1 MTLQYLLRCPLD
13 DVFFLSLQAV
23 LAIAENKTSLEKAVE
38 LFKRLRVFRA
48 SVNRFI
54 LMISNNDRDGAL
66 SSFSEALDYRMEKGR
81 MTRFHRD
88 LAYGAAKRIVTIRTN
103 VAKKYLKKNPIW
115 SYPVL
120 SSFVMSAVNLVTGES
135 LTNPLDERR
144 FEEPTNCRDLAPPI
158 TVYHEKARAP
168 HGSGRL
174 LPVAMTVLQSAKASR
189 IQRLPSRGHDPSD
202 AGINKCPSRGMDIPD
217 ALLDGHCDRI
227 LSHKRK
233 IDHAAGSN
241 ESTNTVAHSLHRS
254 QSTDCANEK
263 GGQKKRKGERFHL
276 SHETSH

>member
-1 MTLQYLLRCPLD
+1 MT
-13 DVFFLSLQAV
+13 
-23 LAIAENKTSLEKAVE
+23 E
-38 LFKRLRVFRA
+38 
-48 SVNRFI
+48 
-54 LMISNNDRDGAL
+54 
-66 SSFSEALDYRMEKGR
+66 
-81 MTRFHRD
+81 
-88 LAYGAAKRIVTIRTN
+88 
-103 VAKKYLKKNPIW
+103 
-115 SYPVL
+115 
-120 SSFVMSAVNLVTGES
+120 
-135 LTNPLDERR
+135 
-144 FEEPTNCRDLAPPI
+144 
-158 TVYHEKARAP
+158 
-168 HGSGRL
+168 
-174 LPVAMTVLQSAKASR
+174 LQSAKASR